1 MAIKELLEAGKTQVE
16 ICREL
21 NISRSTFYYDKK
33 VIGFVCDTE
42 QLESEPEKVSSV
54 DFKQNPEN
62 SASVLKDVSPS
73 VLSSGQEGSDPLSF
87 VEFDK
92 SPEHL
97 ELVFE
102 DFYSCDV
109 YVKEFPFWSSG

>member
-33 VIGFVCDTE
+33 VIGFVCDIE
-42 QLESEPEKVSSV
+42 QPESEPEKVASV

-73 VLSSGQEGSDPLSF
+73 ALSFVQEGSEPLSF
-87 VEFDK
+87 IEFDK
-92 SPEHL
+92 RQEHL
-97 ELVFE
+97 DLVFE
-102 DFYSCDV
+102 DFCSCNV
-109 YVKEFPFWSSG
+109 YVKEFTFWSSG